1 MLRKKSHRNNK
12 QLYYFLNFLKLLI
25 PNFFYRNRLKETLN
39 ETNMYDIDYIKMR
52 VNYYNKIDRD
62 INLPD
67 NVSSLSA
74 LKINNFSRYQRT
86 YRTYFFDSYE
96 FTRYFNSSLKMN
108 FLFGDITHIPE
119 IPSIVKSRPISD
131 NQENSVLFKLNKIR
145 HFTYTN
151 DLNEFHNKKDI
162 LIGRAAVTKN
172 HKKRIEFY
180 KIYFDNKLC
189 DLGQINSNTDHDHW
203 VKKKISIEV
212 HLKYKFILCIEGV
225 DVSTNLKWV
234 MSSNSIAVMA
244 KPKIESWFMEKQ
256 LIANYHYIEIKDDYS
271 DLEEKLTFYIN
282 NLDECLRI
290 IKNANT
296 YVNQFKNSKKEKLIS
311 LLVLEKYFIKTLQIP
326 KRVNLLY

>member
-1 MLRKKSHRNNK
+1 MLSKKSHRNNK
-12 QLYYFLNFLKLLI
+12 QLYYSLNFLKLLI
-25 PNFFYRNRLKETLN
+25 PNFFYRNSLKKNLKE
-39 ETNMYDIDYIKMR
+39 IDKYNIEYIKSR

-67 NVSSLSA
+67 NVSNLSA
-74 LKINNFSRYQRT
+74 LKIINSRRA
-86 YRTYFFDSYE
+86 YFFDSYE
-96 FTRYFNSSLKMN
+96 FTRYFNPELKIN
-108 FLFGDITHIPE
+108 FLFGDITHVPDV
-119 IPSIVKSRPISD
+119 PSIVKSRPIMR
-131 NQENSVLFKLNKIR
+131 NQENSVLFKLNKVR

-151 DLNEFHNKKDI
+151 DLNEFHNKKNI
-162 LIGRAAVTKN
+162 LIGRAAITKK
-172 HKKRIEFY
+172 HKKRTDFY
-180 KIYFDNKLC
+180 KMYFDNKLC
-189 DLGQINSNTDHDHW
+189 DLGQTRSSRINNNTDHDHW
-203 VKKKISIEV
+203 IKKKISIEV
-212 HLKYKFILCIEGV
+212 HLKYKFILCIEGI
-225 DVSTNLKWV
+225 DVATNLKWV

-244 KPKIESWFMEKQ
+244 KPKIESWFMENQ

-296 YVNQFKNSKKEKLIS
+296 YVNQFKDSKREKLIS

>member
-12 QLYYFLNFLKLLI
+12 QLYYSLNFLKLLI
-25 PNFFYRNRLKETLN
+25 PKIFYRNSLKKNLKE
-39 ETNMYDIDYIKMR
+39 IDKYNIEYIKSR

-62 INLPD
+62 INLP
-67 NVSSLSA
+67 NLVSKLSK
-74 LKINNFSRYQRT
+74 LKIKNFH
-86 YRTYFFDSYE
+86 RTYFFDSYE
-96 FTRYFNSSLKMN
+96 FTRYFNPELKIN
-108 FLFGDITHIPE
+108 FLFGDITHVPDV
-119 IPSIVKSRPISD
+119 PSIVKSRPIMG
-131 NQENSVLFKLNKIR
+131 NQENSVLFKLNKVR

-151 DLNEFHNKKDI
+151 DSNEFHDKKDI
-162 LIGRAAVTKN
+162 LIGRAAVTKK
-172 HKKRIEFY
+172 HKKRTDFY
-180 KIYFDNKLC
+180 KMYFDHKLC
-189 DLGQINSNTDHDHW
+189 DLGQINNNTDHDHW
-203 VKKKISIEV
+203 IKKKISIEV

-225 DVSTNLKWV
+225 DVATNLKWV

-296 YVNQFKNSKKEKLIS
+296 YVNQFKDSKREKLIS
-311 LLVLEKYFIKTLQIP
+311 LLVLEKYFIKTLQMP